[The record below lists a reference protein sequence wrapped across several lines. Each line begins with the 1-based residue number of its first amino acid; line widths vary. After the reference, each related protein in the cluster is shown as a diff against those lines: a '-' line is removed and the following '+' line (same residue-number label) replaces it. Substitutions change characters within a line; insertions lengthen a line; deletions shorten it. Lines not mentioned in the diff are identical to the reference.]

1 MDQNNTNKDT
11 NKDTNQSQDHFQ
23 DMSSYGPSILGL
35 LSCYILYKKPVL
47 LFVYLFGYIINKL
60 LNYFLKGTIKW
71 PRPNEDMVKFMASM
85 RLDNHIKNERY
96 GMPSGGAQSMYYSLA
111 FIYFSNLAS
120 CPQMICAYLI
130 TLITLLTR
138 IYLNHHSF
146 AQIMVGSIIGL
157 LSGYLFFYYSQMKIR
172 GPIQIRA
179 AIEDYIGI
187 NS

>member
-1 MDQNNTNKDT
+1 
-11 NKDTNQSQDHFQ
+11 
-23 DMSSYGPSILGL
+23 MSSYGPSILGL

-130 TLITLLTR
+130 TLITLSTR
-138 IYLNHHSF
+138 IYLNHHSIYLLLF
-146 AQIMVGSIIGL
+146 CLLIMSNLVYYVLYLSITL
-157 LSGYLFFYYSQMKIR
+157 QLFL
-172 GPIQIRA
+172 
-179 AIEDYIGI
+179 
-187 NS
+187 